1 MTTIKMVAI
10 PFAFLAAAVIHGG
23 CVGAESDQE
32 AEEPMAEA
40 EPTAEVAA
48 ALSSCPGGR
57 IEHIPMNSGST
68 TLAFLDVF
76 FDSSTGNNC
85 AMTVA
90 AGNASGHA
98 TSIDV
103 LLVRCKETSPGPTCT
118 FDGTPQTDPNPS
130 DPGPFHFF
138 AGPVLVNAPGHCI
151 FAKGDLTFN
160 GVTVHG
166 FLPGAAHCG

>member
-10 PFAFLAAAVIHGG
+10 PSVFLAAAVMYAG
-23 CVGAESDQE
+23 CMGAETDQE
-32 AEEPMAEA
+32 AAV
-40 EPTAEVAA
+40 PTIAVSA
-48 ALSSCPGGR
+48 ALTSCPGVR

-68 TLAFLDVF
+68 TLAFLDIF

-90 AGNASGHA
+90 AGSASGHA
-98 TSIDV
+98 SSIDV
-103 LLVRCKETSPGPTCT
+103 FLVRCKETSPGPCT
-118 FDGTPQTDPNPS
+118 FDGTPKTDPNPS

-151 FAKGDLTFN
+151 FAVGDLTFN

-166 FLPGAAHCG
+166 SLPGAAHCG